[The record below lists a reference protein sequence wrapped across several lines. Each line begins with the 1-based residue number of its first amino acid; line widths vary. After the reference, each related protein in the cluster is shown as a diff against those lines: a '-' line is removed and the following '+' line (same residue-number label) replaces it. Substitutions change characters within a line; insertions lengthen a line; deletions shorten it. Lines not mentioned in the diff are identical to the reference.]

1 MQGSKWPDDIR
12 HAALTLM
19 KQLHQQQPEMSRRAV
34 CIEVSRQMD
43 PAPALDTLLWWA
55 RAHAVF
61 PGPPRLQAGRHSDQA
76 DAADE
81 PQRIQ
86 PADVDALA
94 AVAAASSAADNSVFS
109 LQEMTFNLRM
119 ELRNFLEQVT
129 ADDVETLRAADEH
142 LLTVETLLRS
152 LNERIRE
159 TPQIP
164 GAVGP

>member
-1 MQGSKWPDDIR
+1 M
-12 HAALTLM
+12 
-19 KQLHQQQPEMSRRAV
+19 
-34 CIEVSRQMD
+34 
-43 PAPALDTLLWWA
+43 
-55 RAHAVF
+55 
-61 PGPPRLQAGRHSDQA
+61 
-76 DAADE
+76 
-81 PQRIQ
+81 
-86 PADVDALA
+86 
-94 AVAAASSAADNSVFS
+94 AAASSAADNNVSS

-159 TPQIP
+159 TPHIP